1 MIKVCYSELDGPKGL
16 SLRLEAAGHAG
27 YAPAGQD
34 IVCAGASTLMQALVY
49 LLAGEESARSDAWDE
64 PEGPRLAVAAQ
75 APVAPWVQGAFE
87 LAKAGFTLLAE
98 RYPDNLRF
106 ADVSRSGQQS
116 MMDLQLFAE
125 GEAAPALSPEQSR
138 QAVAAGTL
146 KPEAPAAQPE
156 APRQTPA
163 EPEPQPEE
171 EPDASSEEAD
181 SSIESGDASASSS
194 EAAASSKP
202 AAHSTAS
209 SHAASSKPAAHSAA
223 SSHAASSSHSA
234 ASSHAASSHA
244 ASSHAASSSTS
255 ASSGSSHTTETTD
268 AKINAYVRR
277 LRNLQKRSSKK
288 LYQTASSAYS
298 EYMEHPVEE
307 RNLALKVSIVLGK
320 TMELTKLQNECDK
333 EFKEIVT
340 ELRQY
345 LRENGYDQS
354 IADAAEKEY
363 KEEKDAM
370 IKELTNVTY
379 SQVTGK
385 GEGAKWLQEHADMG
399 Q

>member
-1 MIKVCYSELDGPKGL
+1 MQKHTKQLIAAVALLLIAAVPLALHIANADSTDETVASAAASSSEAQA
-16 SLRLEAAGHAG
+16 EAPVSSAAS
-27 YAPAGQD
+27 AA
-34 IVCAGASTLMQALVY
+34 ASTSV
-49 LLAGEESARSDAWDE
+49 
-64 PEGPRLAVAAQ
+64 
-75 APVAPWVQGAFE
+75 
-87 LAKAGFTLLAE
+87 
-98 RYPDNLRF
+98 
-106 ADVSRSGQQS
+106 
-116 MMDLQLFAE
+116 
-125 GEAAPALSPEQSR
+125 
-138 QAVAAGTL
+138 
-146 KPEAPAAQPE
+146 
-156 APRQTPA
+156 
-163 EPEPQPEE
+163 PEPQPEE

-181 SSIESGDASASSS
+181 SSAESGDASASSS

-202 AAHSTAS
+202 AAHSAAS

-234 ASSHAASSHA
+234 ASSHAASS
-244 ASSHAASSSTS
+244 SSSPSTSAS

-268 AKINAYVRR
+268 AKVNAYVRR

-320 TMELTKLQNECDK
+320 TMELTKLQSECDK

-385 GEGAKWLQEHADMG
+385 GEGGKWLQEHADMG

>member
-1 MIKVCYSELDGPKGL
+1 MQKHTKQLI
-16 SLRLEAAGHAG
+16 AALALLLIAAVPLALHIAN
-27 YAPAGQD
+27 ADPTD
-34 IVCAGASTLMQALVY
+34 EVTAS
-49 LLAGEESARSDAWDE
+49 
-64 PEGPRLAVAAQ
+64 VAASSSEAQ
-75 APVAPWVQGAFE
+75 AEVPV
-87 LAKAGFTLLAE
+87 
-98 RYPDNLRF
+98 
-106 ADVSRSGQQS
+106 SSS
-116 MMDLQLFAE
+116 
-125 GEAAPALSPEQSR
+125 AAS
-138 QAVAAGTL
+138 AA
-146 KPEAPAAQPE
+146 ASAS
-156 APRQTPA
+156 

-181 SSIESGDASASSS
+181 SSVESGDASASSS

-202 AAHSTAS
+202 AAHSASS

-223 SSHAASSSHSA
+223 SSHASSSSHSA
-234 ASSHAASSHA
+234 ASSHAASSS
-244 ASSHAASSSTS
+244 SSHSASV
-255 ASSGSSHTTETTD
+255 SSGSSHTTETTD
-268 AKINAYVRR
+268 AKVDAYVRR

-320 TMELTKLQNECDK
+320 TMELTKLQSECDK

-385 GEGAKWLQEHADMG
+385 GEGGKWLQEHADMG

>member
-1 MIKVCYSELDGPKGL
+1 MQKHTKQLIAAVALLLVAAVPLALHIANADSTDETVA
-16 SLRLEAAGHAG
+16 SAAASSLEAQAE
-27 YAPAGQD
+27 
-34 IVCAGASTLMQALVY
+34 VSAS
-49 LLAGEESARSDAWDE
+49 SAASATDS
-64 PEGPRLAVAAQ
+64 
-75 APVAPWVQGAFE
+75 
-87 LAKAGFTLLAE
+87 T
-98 RYPDNLRF
+98 
-106 ADVSRSGQQS
+106 S
-116 MMDLQLFAE
+116 
-125 GEAAPALSPEQSR
+125 
-138 QAVAAGTL
+138 
-146 KPEAPAAQPE
+146 
-156 APRQTPA
+156 

-181 SSIESGDASASSS
+181 SSAESGDASAFTS
-194 EAAASSKP
+194 EAAASS
-202 AAHSTAS
+202 AAS
-209 SHAASSKPAAHSAA
+209 SHAASSKSAAHSAA
-223 SSHAASSSHSA
+223 SSHASSSSHSA
-234 ASSHAASSHA
+234 S
-244 ASSHAASSSTS
+244 SSHAASSSSSTS
-255 ASSGSSHTTETTD
+255 ASTSSGSSHTTETTD

-320 TMELTKLQNECDK
+320 TMELTKLQSECDK

-363 KEEKDAM
+363 KEEKDAL

>member
-1 MIKVCYSELDGPKGL
+1 MQKHTKQLIAAVALLLVAAVPLALHIANADSTDETVANAAASSSEAQAEVPV
-16 SLRLEAAGHAG
+16 SSSAASA
-27 YAPAGQD
+27 A
-34 IVCAGASTLMQALVY
+34 AST
-49 LLAGEESARSDAWDE
+49 SE
-64 PEGPRLAVAAQ
+64 PEL
-75 APVAPWVQGAFE
+75 
-87 LAKAGFTLLAE
+87 
-98 RYPDNLRF
+98 
-106 ADVSRSGQQS
+106 
-116 MMDLQLFAE
+116 
-125 GEAAPALSPEQSR
+125 
-138 QAVAAGTL
+138 
-146 KPEAPAAQPE
+146 
-156 APRQTPA
+156 
-163 EPEPQPEE
+163 QPEE

-181 SSIESGDASASSS
+181 SSAESGDASASSS
-194 EAAASSKP
+194 EAAASS
-202 AAHSTAS
+202 AAS
-209 SHAASSKPAAHSAA
+209 SHAASSKSAAHSAA
-223 SSHAASSSHSA
+223 SSHASSSSHA
-234 ASSHAASSHA
+234 A
-244 ASSHAASSSTS
+244 ASSHAASSSSSTS
-255 ASSGSSHTTETTD
+255 ASVSSGSSHTTETTD

-320 TMELTKLQNECDK
+320 TMELTKLQSECDK

-363 KEEKDAM
+363 KEEKDAL

-385 GEGAKWLQEHADMG
+385 GEGGKWLQEHADMG

>member
-1 MIKVCYSELDGPKGL
+1 
-16 SLRLEAAGHAG
+16 
-27 YAPAGQD
+27 
-34 IVCAGASTLMQALVY
+34 MQKHTKQLIA
-49 LLAGEESARSDAWDE
+49 
-64 PEGPRLAVAAQ
+64 AVALLLIAAVPLALHIANADSTDETVASAAASSSEAQ
-75 APVAPWVQGAFE
+75 A
-87 LAKAGFTLLAE
+87 
-98 RYPDNLRF
+98 
-106 ADVSRSGQQS
+106 
-116 MMDLQLFAE
+116 
-125 GEAAPALSPEQSR
+125 
-138 QAVAAGTL
+138 
-146 KPEAPAAQPE
+146 EAPVSSSAAS
-156 APRQTPA
+156 AADSTS

-181 SSIESGDASASSS
+181 SSAESGDASASSS
-194 EAAASSKP
+194 EAAASS
-202 AAHSTAS
+202 AAS

-234 ASSHAASSHA
+234 ASSHASS
-244 ASSHAASSSTS
+244 SSSSLSTS
-255 ASSGSSHTTETTD
+255 ALSGSSHTTETTD
-268 AKINAYVRR
+268 AKVNAYVRR
-277 LRNLQKRSSKK
+277 LRNLQQRSSKK

-320 TMELTKLQNECDK
+320 TMELTKLQSECDK

-370 IKELTNVTY
+370 VKELTNVTY

-385 GEGAKWLQEHADMG
+385 GEGGKWLQEHADMG

>member
-1 MIKVCYSELDGPKGL
+1 
-16 SLRLEAAGHAG
+16 
-27 YAPAGQD
+27 
-34 IVCAGASTLMQALVY
+34 MQKHTKQLIA
-49 LLAGEESARSDAWDE
+49 
-64 PEGPRLAVAAQ
+64 AVALLLIAAVPLALHITNADSTDEAVASVAASSSEAQ
-75 APVAPWVQGAFE
+75 A
-87 LAKAGFTLLAE
+87 
-98 RYPDNLRF
+98 
-106 ADVSRSGQQS
+106 
-116 MMDLQLFAE
+116 
-125 GEAAPALSPEQSR
+125 
-138 QAVAAGTL
+138 
-146 KPEAPAAQPE
+146 EAPVSSSAAS
-156 APRQTPA
+156 AADSTS

-181 SSIESGDASASSS
+181 SSAESGDASASSS

-202 AAHSTAS
+202 AAHSASS

-223 SSHAASSSHSA
+223 SSHAASSSHST
-234 ASSHAASSHA
+234 

-268 AKINAYVRR
+268 AKVNAYVRR

-320 TMELTKLQNECDK
+320 TMELTKLQSECDK

-385 GEGAKWLQEHADMG
+385 GEGGKWLQEHADMG

>member
-1 MIKVCYSELDGPKGL
+1 MQKHTKQLIAVLALLLVAAVPLGL
-16 SLRLEAAGHAG
+16 HIANAD
-27 YAPAGQD
+27 P
-34 IVCAGASTLMQALVY
+34 T
-49 LLAGEESARSDAWDE
+49 DE
-64 PEGPRLAVAAQ
+64 AVASAAASSSEEQ
-75 APVAPWVQGAFE
+75 AEAPVSSSAAS
-87 LAKAGFTLLAE
+87 A
-98 RYPDNLRF
+98 
-106 ADVSRSGQQS
+106 ADSTSV
-116 MMDLQLFAE
+116 
-125 GEAAPALSPEQSR
+125 
-138 QAVAAGTL
+138 
-146 KPEAPAAQPE
+146 
-156 APRQTPA
+156 
-163 EPEPQPEE
+163 PEPQPEE

-181 SSIESGDASASSS
+181 SSVESGDASASSS

-202 AAHSTAS
+202 AAHSAAS

-234 ASSHAASSHA
+234 G
-244 ASSHAASSSTS
+244 SSHAASSSTS

-268 AKINAYVRR
+268 ARINAYVWR

-307 RNLALKVSIVLGK
+307 RNLALKVSIVLEK
-320 TMELTKLQNECDK
+320 TMELTKLQSECDK

-340 ELRQY
+340 ELRHY

-385 GEGAKWLQEHADMG
+385 GEGGKWLQEHADMG

>member
-1 MIKVCYSELDGPKGL
+1 
-16 SLRLEAAGHAG
+16 
-27 YAPAGQD
+27 
-34 IVCAGASTLMQALVY
+34 MQKHTKQLIA
-49 LLAGEESARSDAWDE
+49 
-64 PEGPRLAVAAQ
+64 AVALLLIAAVPLALHIANADSTDETVASAAASSSEAQ
-75 APVAPWVQGAFE
+75 A
-87 LAKAGFTLLAE
+87 
-98 RYPDNLRF
+98 
-106 ADVSRSGQQS
+106 
-116 MMDLQLFAE
+116 
-125 GEAAPALSPEQSR
+125 
-138 QAVAAGTL
+138 
-146 KPEAPAAQPE
+146 EAPVSSSAAS
-156 APRQTPA
+156 AADSTS

-181 SSIESGDASASSS
+181 SSAESGDASASSS
-194 EAAASSKP
+194 EAAASS
-202 AAHSTAS
+202 AAS
-209 SHAASSKPAAHSAA
+209 SHAASSKPAAHSMA

-234 ASSHAASSHA
+234 ASSHAASS
-244 ASSHAASSSTS
+244 SSSSSTS
-255 ASSGSSHTTETTD
+255 ALSGSSHTTETTD
-268 AKINAYVRR
+268 AKVNAYVRR

-320 TMELTKLQNECDK
+320 TMELTKLQSECDK

-385 GEGAKWLQEHADMG
+385 GEGGKWLQEHADMG

>member
-1 MIKVCYSELDGPKGL
+1 MQKHTKQLI
-16 SLRLEAAGHAG
+16 AA
-27 YAPAGQD
+27 
-34 IVCAGASTLMQALVY
+34 LAL
-49 LLAGEESARSDAWDE
+49 LL
-64 PEGPRLAVAAQ
+64 VAAVPLALHIANADPTDEVTASAAASSSEEQ
-75 APVAPWVQGAFE
+75 AEVPVSSAASAAA
-87 LAKAGFTLLAE
+87 LAS
-98 RYPDNLRF
+98 
-106 ADVSRSGQQS
+106 V
-116 MMDLQLFAE
+116 
-125 GEAAPALSPEQSR
+125 
-138 QAVAAGTL
+138 
-146 KPEAPAAQPE
+146 
-156 APRQTPA
+156 
-163 EPEPQPEE
+163 PEPQPEE

-181 SSIESGDASASSS
+181 SSAESGDASASSS

-202 AAHSTAS
+202 AAHSAAS

-223 SSHAASSSHSA
+223 SSHASSSSHSA
-234 ASSHAASSHA
+234 ASSHAS
-244 ASSHAASSSTS
+244 SSSTS

-268 AKINAYVRR
+268 AKVNAYVRR

-320 TMELTKLQNECDK
+320 TMELTKLQSECDK

-340 ELRQY
+340 ELRHY

-385 GEGAKWLQEHADMG
+385 GEGGKWLQEHADMG

>member
-1 MIKVCYSELDGPKGL
+1 MQKNTKQLI
-16 SLRLEAAGHAG
+16 AA
-27 YAPAGQD
+27 
-34 IVCAGASTLMQALVY
+34 LAL
-49 LLAGEESARSDAWDE
+49 LL
-64 PEGPRLAVAAQ
+64 VAAVPLGLHIANADPTDEAVTSAAASSSEAQ
-75 APVAPWVQGAFE
+75 AEVPV
-87 LAKAGFTLLAE
+87 
-98 RYPDNLRF
+98 
-106 ADVSRSGQQS
+106 SS
-116 MMDLQLFAE
+116 
-125 GEAAPALSPEQSR
+125 AAS
-138 QAVAAGTL
+138 AA
-146 KPEAPAAQPE
+146 ASASV
-156 APRQTPA
+156 
-163 EPEPQPEE
+163 PEPQPEE
-171 EPDASSEEAD
+171 EPDASSEEVD
-181 SSIESGDASASSS
+181 SSVESGDASASSS
-194 EAAASSKP
+194 EAAASSAASSYAASSKP
-202 AAHSTAS
+202 TAHSAASSAAS

-223 SSHAASSSHSA
+223 SSHASSSSHA
-234 ASSHAASSHA
+234 A

-255 ASSGSSHTTETTD
+255 ASSGSSHTTETAD
-268 AKINAYVRR
+268 AKINAYVWQ

-320 TMELTKLQNECDK
+320 TMELTKLQSECDK
-333 EFKEIVT
+333 EFQEIVT

>member
-1 MIKVCYSELDGPKGL
+1 
-16 SLRLEAAGHAG
+16 
-27 YAPAGQD
+27 
-34 IVCAGASTLMQALVY
+34 MQKHTKQLIA
-49 LLAGEESARSDAWDE
+49 
-64 PEGPRLAVAAQ
+64 AVALLLVAAVPLALHIANADPTDEVTASAAASSSEAQ
-75 APVAPWVQGAFE
+75 A
-87 LAKAGFTLLAE
+87 
-98 RYPDNLRF
+98 
-106 ADVSRSGQQS
+106 
-116 MMDLQLFAE
+116 
-125 GEAAPALSPEQSR
+125 
-138 QAVAAGTL
+138 
-146 KPEAPAAQPE
+146 EAPVSSAADS
-156 APRQTPA
+156 TS

-181 SSIESGDASASSS
+181 SSAESGDASASSS
-194 EAAASSKP
+194 EAAASS
-202 AAHSTAS
+202 AAS

-234 ASSHAASSHA
+234 ASSHAASS
-244 ASSHAASSSTS
+244 SSSTS
-255 ASSGSSHTTETTD
+255 TLSGSSHTTETTD
-268 AKINAYVRR
+268 AKVNAYVRR

-320 TMELTKLQNECDK
+320 TMELTKLQSECDK

-385 GEGAKWLQEHADMG
+385 GEGGKWLEEHADMG

>member
-1 MIKVCYSELDGPKGL
+1 MQKNTKQLI
-16 SLRLEAAGHAG
+16 AA
-27 YAPAGQD
+27 
-34 IVCAGASTLMQALVY
+34 LAL
-49 LLAGEESARSDAWDE
+49 LL
-64 PEGPRLAVAAQ
+64 VAAVPLGLHIANADPTDEVTASAAASSSEEQ
-75 APVAPWVQGAFE
+75 AEVPV
-87 LAKAGFTLLAE
+87 
-98 RYPDNLRF
+98 
-106 ADVSRSGQQS
+106 SS
-116 MMDLQLFAE
+116 
-125 GEAAPALSPEQSR
+125 AAS
-138 QAVAAGTL
+138 AA
-146 KPEAPAAQPE
+146 ASASV
-156 APRQTPA
+156 
-163 EPEPQPEE
+163 PEPQPEE
-171 EPDASSEEAD
+171 EPDASSEEVD
-181 SSIESGDASASSS
+181 SSVESGDASASSS
-194 EAAASSKP
+194 EAAASSAASSYAASSKP
-202 AAHSTAS
+202 TAHSAASSAAS

-223 SSHAASSSHSA
+223 SSHASSSSHA
-234 ASSHAASSHA
+234 V

-255 ASSGSSHTTETTD
+255 ASSGSSHTTETAD
-268 AKINAYVRR
+268 AKINAYVWQ

-320 TMELTKLQNECDK
+320 TMELTKLQSECDK
-333 EFKEIVT
+333 EFQEIVT

>member
-1 MIKVCYSELDGPKGL
+1 
-16 SLRLEAAGHAG
+16 
-27 YAPAGQD
+27 
-34 IVCAGASTLMQALVY
+34 MQKHTKQLIA
-49 LLAGEESARSDAWDE
+49 
-64 PEGPRLAVAAQ
+64 AVALLLVVAVPLALHIANADPTDETVTSAAASSSEEQ
-75 APVAPWVQGAFE
+75 AEAPVSSSAAS
-87 LAKAGFTLLAE
+87 A
-98 RYPDNLRF
+98 
-106 ADVSRSGQQS
+106 ADSTS
-116 MMDLQLFAE
+116 
-125 GEAAPALSPEQSR
+125 
-138 QAVAAGTL
+138 
-146 KPEAPAAQPE
+146 
-156 APRQTPA
+156 

-181 SSIESGDASASSS
+181 SSAESGDASASSS

-202 AAHSTAS
+202 AAHSAAS
-209 SHAASSKPAAHSAA
+209 SHAASSKPAAHSAS

-234 ASSHAASSHA
+234 ASSH

-320 TMELTKLQNECDK
+320 TMELTKLQSECDK

-385 GEGAKWLQEHADMG
+385 GEGGKWLEEHADMG

>member
-1 MIKVCYSELDGPKGL
+1 MQKHTKQLIAALALLLIAAVPLGLHIANADSTDEVPASAATSSSE
-16 SLRLEAAGHAG
+16 
-27 YAPAGQD
+27 
-34 IVCAGASTLMQALVY
+34 
-49 LLAGEESARSDAWDE
+49 
-64 PEGPRLAVAAQ
+64 AQ
-75 APVAPWVQGAFE
+75 A
-87 LAKAGFTLLAE
+87 
-98 RYPDNLRF
+98 
-106 ADVSRSGQQS
+106 
-116 MMDLQLFAE
+116 
-125 GEAAPALSPEQSR
+125 
-138 QAVAAGTL
+138 
-146 KPEAPAAQPE
+146 EAPVSSAAS
-156 APRQTPA
+156 AA
-163 EPEPQPEE
+163 ASASVPEPQPEE

-181 SSIESGDASASSS
+181 SSAESGDASETSS
-194 EAAASSKP
+194 EAAASS
-202 AAHSTAS
+202 AAS
-209 SHAASSKPAAHSAA
+209 SHAASSKLAAHSAA
-223 SSHAASSSHSA
+223 SSHASSSSHA
-234 ASSHAASSHA
+234 A
-244 ASSHAASSSTS
+244 ASSHAASSSTSAS

-268 AKINAYVRR
+268 AKVNAYVRR

-307 RNLALKVSIVLGK
+307 RNFALKVSIVLGK
-320 TMELTKLQNECDK
+320 TMELTKLQSECDK

-385 GEGAKWLQEHADMG
+385 GEGGKWLQEHADMG

>member
-1 MIKVCYSELDGPKGL
+1 
-16 SLRLEAAGHAG
+16 
-27 YAPAGQD
+27 
-34 IVCAGASTLMQALVY
+34 MQKHTKQLIA
-49 LLAGEESARSDAWDE
+49 
-64 PEGPRLAVAAQ
+64 AVALLLIAAVPLALHIANADSTDETVASAAASSSEAQ
-75 APVAPWVQGAFE
+75 A
-87 LAKAGFTLLAE
+87 
-98 RYPDNLRF
+98 
-106 ADVSRSGQQS
+106 
-116 MMDLQLFAE
+116 
-125 GEAAPALSPEQSR
+125 
-138 QAVAAGTL
+138 
-146 KPEAPAAQPE
+146 EAPVSSSAAS
-156 APRQTPA
+156 AADSTS

-181 SSIESGDASASSS
+181 SSVESGDASASSS
-194 EAAASSKP
+194 EAAASS
-202 AAHSTAS
+202 AAS

-234 ASSHAASSHA
+234 ASSHAASS
-244 ASSHAASSSTS
+244 SSSSSTS

-268 AKINAYVRR
+268 AKVNAYVRR

-320 TMELTKLQNECDK
+320 TMELTKLQSECDK
-333 EFKEIVT
+333 EFQEIVT
-340 ELRQY
+340 ELRHY

-385 GEGAKWLQEHADMG
+385 GEGGKWLQEHADMG

>member
-1 MIKVCYSELDGPKGL
+1 
-16 SLRLEAAGHAG
+16 
-27 YAPAGQD
+27 
-34 IVCAGASTLMQALVY
+34 MQKHTKQLIA
-49 LLAGEESARSDAWDE
+49 
-64 PEGPRLAVAAQ
+64 AVALLLIAAVPLALHIANADPTDEVTASAAASSSEAQ
-75 APVAPWVQGAFE
+75 AEVPASSSA
-87 LAKAGFTLLAE
+87 ASA
-98 RYPDNLRF
+98 
-106 ADVSRSGQQS
+106 ADSTS
-116 MMDLQLFAE
+116 
-125 GEAAPALSPEQSR
+125 
-138 QAVAAGTL
+138 
-146 KPEAPAAQPE
+146 
-156 APRQTPA
+156 

-181 SSIESGDASASSS
+181 SSAESGDASASSS

-202 AAHSTAS
+202 AAHSAAS

-234 ASSHAASSHA
+234 
-244 ASSHAASSSTS
+244 SSSTS

-268 AKINAYVRR
+268 AKVNAYVRR

-320 TMELTKLQNECDK
+320 TMELTKLQSECDK

-385 GEGAKWLQEHADMG
+385 GEGGKWLQEHADMG

>member
-1 MIKVCYSELDGPKGL
+1 
-16 SLRLEAAGHAG
+16 
-27 YAPAGQD
+27 
-34 IVCAGASTLMQALVY
+34 MQKHTKQLIA
-49 LLAGEESARSDAWDE
+49 
-64 PEGPRLAVAAQ
+64 AVA
-75 APVAPWVQGAFE
+75 
-87 LAKAGFTLLAE
+87 LL
-98 RYPDNLRF
+98 L
-106 ADVSRSGQQS
+106 
-116 MMDLQLFAE
+116 
-125 GEAAPALSPEQSR
+125 
-138 QAVAAGTL
+138 VAAVPLGLHIANADPTD
-146 KPEAPAAQPE
+146 EVTVSAAASSSEEQAEVPVSSS
-156 APRQTPA
+156 AASAADSTS

-181 SSIESGDASASSS
+181 SSAESGDASASSS

-202 AAHSTAS
+202 AAHSASS

-234 ASSHAASSHA
+234 ASSHAASSS
-244 ASSHAASSSTS
+244 SSHSASV
-255 ASSGSSHTTETTD
+255 SSGSSHTTETTD
-268 AKINAYVRR
+268 AKVNAYVRR

-320 TMELTKLQNECDK
+320 TMELTKLQSECDK

-385 GEGAKWLQEHADMG
+385 GEGGKWLQEHVDMG

>member
-1 MIKVCYSELDGPKGL
+1 
-16 SLRLEAAGHAG
+16 
-27 YAPAGQD
+27 
-34 IVCAGASTLMQALVY
+34 MQKHTKQLIA
-49 LLAGEESARSDAWDE
+49 
-64 PEGPRLAVAAQ
+64 AVALLLIAAVPLALHIANADSTDETVASAAASSSEEQ
-75 APVAPWVQGAFE
+75 AEAPVSSSAAS
-87 LAKAGFTLLAE
+87 A
-98 RYPDNLRF
+98 
-106 ADVSRSGQQS
+106 ADSTS
-116 MMDLQLFAE
+116 
-125 GEAAPALSPEQSR
+125 
-138 QAVAAGTL
+138 
-146 KPEAPAAQPE
+146 
-156 APRQTPA
+156 

-181 SSIESGDASASSS
+181 SSVESGDASASSS
-194 EAAASSKP
+194 EAAASS
-202 AAHSTAS
+202 AAS

-234 ASSHAASSHA
+234 ASSHAASS
-244 ASSHAASSSTS
+244 SSSSSTSAS

-268 AKINAYVRR
+268 AKVNAYVRR

-320 TMELTKLQNECDK
+320 TMELTKLQSECDK

-385 GEGAKWLQEHADMG
+385 GEGGKWLEEHADMG

>member
-1 MIKVCYSELDGPKGL
+1 
-16 SLRLEAAGHAG
+16 
-27 YAPAGQD
+27 
-34 IVCAGASTLMQALVY
+34 MQKHTKQLIA
-49 LLAGEESARSDAWDE
+49 
-64 PEGPRLAVAAQ
+64 AVALLLIAAVPLALHIANADSTDETVASAAASSSEAQ
-75 APVAPWVQGAFE
+75 A
-87 LAKAGFTLLAE
+87 
-98 RYPDNLRF
+98 
-106 ADVSRSGQQS
+106 
-116 MMDLQLFAE
+116 
-125 GEAAPALSPEQSR
+125 
-138 QAVAAGTL
+138 
-146 KPEAPAAQPE
+146 EAPASSSA
-156 APRQTPA
+156 ACA
-163 EPEPQPEE
+163 ADSISEPEPQPEE

-181 SSIESGDASASSS
+181 SSAESGNASASSS
-194 EAAASSKP
+194 EAAASS
-202 AAHSTAS
+202 AAS

-234 ASSHAASSHA
+234 ASSHAASS
-244 ASSHAASSSTS
+244 SSSTS

-268 AKINAYVRR
+268 VKINAYVRR

-320 TMELTKLQNECDK
+320 TMELTKLQSECDK
-333 EFKEIVT
+333 EFQEIVT

-385 GEGAKWLQEHADMG
+385 GEGGKWLQEHADMG

>member
-1 MIKVCYSELDGPKGL
+1 MQKHTKQLIAAVALLLIAAVPLALHIANADSTDETVASAAASSSEAQA
-16 SLRLEAAGHAG
+16 EAPVSSSAAS
-27 YAPAGQD
+27 AA
-34 IVCAGASTLMQALVY
+34 AST
-49 LLAGEESARSDAWDE
+49 S
-64 PEGPRLAVAAQ
+64 
-75 APVAPWVQGAFE
+75 
-87 LAKAGFTLLAE
+87 
-98 RYPDNLRF
+98 
-106 ADVSRSGQQS
+106 
-116 MMDLQLFAE
+116 
-125 GEAAPALSPEQSR
+125 
-138 QAVAAGTL
+138 
-146 KPEAPAAQPE
+146 
-156 APRQTPA
+156 

-181 SSIESGDASASSS
+181 SSAESGDASASSS
-194 EAAASSKP
+194 EAAASS
-202 AAHSTAS
+202 AAS
-209 SHAASSKPAAHSAA
+209 SHAASSKPAAHSAS

-234 ASSHAASSHA
+234 SVSSD
-244 ASSHAASSSTS
+244 
-255 ASSGSSHTTETTD
+255 SSHTTETTD

-307 RNLALKVSIVLGK
+307 RNLALKVSIMLGK
-320 TMELTKLQNECDK
+320 TMELTKLQSECDK

-340 ELRQY
+340 ELRHY

-370 IKELTNVTY
+370 IKELMNVTY

-385 GEGAKWLQEHADMG
+385 GEGGKWLQEHADMG

>member
-1 MIKVCYSELDGPKGL
+1 MQKHTKQLIAALALLLIAAVPLGLHIANADSTDEVVASAAASSSEEQAEVPV
-16 SLRLEAAGHAG
+16 SSVASAA
-27 YAPAGQD
+27 
-34 IVCAGASTLMQALVY
+34 ASASVP
-49 LLAGEESARSDAWDE
+49 ES
-64 PEGPRLAVAAQ
+64 
-75 APVAPWVQGAFE
+75 
-87 LAKAGFTLLAE
+87 
-98 RYPDNLRF
+98 
-106 ADVSRSGQQS
+106 
-116 MMDLQLFAE
+116 
-125 GEAAPALSPEQSR
+125 
-138 QAVAAGTL
+138 
-146 KPEAPAAQPE
+146 
-156 APRQTPA
+156 
-163 EPEPQPEE
+163 QPEE

-181 SSIESGDASASSS
+181 SSAESGDASASSS
-194 EAAASSKP
+194 EAAASS
-202 AAHSTAS
+202 AAS

-234 ASSHAASSHA
+234 ASSHAASS
-244 ASSHAASSSTS
+244 SSSSSTS

-268 AKINAYVRR
+268 AKVNAYVWR

-320 TMELTKLQNECDK
+320 TMELTKLQSECDK

>member
-1 MIKVCYSELDGPKGL
+1 MQKHTKQLIAAVALLLVAAVPLALHIANADSTDETVA
-16 SLRLEAAGHAG
+16 SAAASSLEAQAEVPVSSSA
-27 YAPAGQD
+27 
-34 IVCAGASTLMQALVY
+34 ASATD
-49 LLAGEESARSDAWDE
+49 STS
-64 PEGPRLAVAAQ
+64 
-75 APVAPWVQGAFE
+75 
-87 LAKAGFTLLAE
+87 
-98 RYPDNLRF
+98 
-106 ADVSRSGQQS
+106 
-116 MMDLQLFAE
+116 
-125 GEAAPALSPEQSR
+125 
-138 QAVAAGTL
+138 
-146 KPEAPAAQPE
+146 
-156 APRQTPA
+156 

-181 SSIESGDASASSS
+181 SSVESGDASASSS
-194 EAAASSKP
+194 EAAASS
-202 AAHSTAS
+202 AAS
-209 SHAASSKPAAHSAA
+209 SHAASSKSAAHSAA
-223 SSHAASSSHSA
+223 SSHASSSSHA
-234 ASSHAASSHA
+234 A
-244 ASSHAASSSTS
+244 ASSHAASSSSSTSAS
-255 ASSGSSHTTETTD
+255 ASSGSSHITETTD
-268 AKINAYVRR
+268 AKVNAYVRR

-320 TMELTKLQNECDK
+320 TMELTKLQSECDK

-363 KEEKDAM
+363 KEEKDAL

-385 GEGAKWLQEHADMG
+385 GEGGKWLQEHADMG
-399 Q
+399 R

>member
-1 MIKVCYSELDGPKGL
+1 
-16 SLRLEAAGHAG
+16 
-27 YAPAGQD
+27 
-34 IVCAGASTLMQALVY
+34 MQKHTKQLIA
-49 LLAGEESARSDAWDE
+49 
-64 PEGPRLAVAAQ
+64 AVA
-75 APVAPWVQGAFE
+75 
-87 LAKAGFTLLAE
+87 LL
-98 RYPDNLRF
+98 L
-106 ADVSRSGQQS
+106 
-116 MMDLQLFAE
+116 
-125 GEAAPALSPEQSR
+125 
-138 QAVAAGTL
+138 VAAVPLGLHIANADPTD
-146 KPEAPAAQPE
+146 EVTVSAAASSSEEQAEVPVSSS
-156 APRQTPA
+156 AA
-163 EPEPQPEE
+163 SAAASASEPEPQPEE

-181 SSIESGDASASSS
+181 SSAESGDASASSS
-194 EAAASSKP
+194 EAAASS
-202 AAHSTAS
+202 AAS
-209 SHAASSKPAAHSAA
+209 SHAASSKSAAHSAA
-223 SSHAASSSHSA
+223 SSHASSSHAASSSHSA
-234 ASSHAASSHA
+234 ASSHAASSSHS
-244 ASSHAASSSTS
+244 ASV
-255 ASSGSSHTTETTD
+255 SSGSSHTTETTD

-320 TMELTKLQNECDK
+320 TMELTKLQSECDK
-333 EFKEIVT
+333 EFQEIVT
-340 ELRQY
+340 ELRHY

-385 GEGAKWLQEHADMG
+385 GEGGKWLQEHADMG

>member
-1 MIKVCYSELDGPKGL
+1 MQKNTKQLIAAVALLLVAAVPLGLHIANADPTDEAVTSAAASSSEEQAEVPV
-16 SLRLEAAGHAG
+16 SSAASA
-27 YAPAGQD
+27 A
-34 IVCAGASTLMQALVY
+34 ASTSV
-49 LLAGEESARSDAWDE
+49 
-64 PEGPRLAVAAQ
+64 
-75 APVAPWVQGAFE
+75 
-87 LAKAGFTLLAE
+87 
-98 RYPDNLRF
+98 
-106 ADVSRSGQQS
+106 
-116 MMDLQLFAE
+116 
-125 GEAAPALSPEQSR
+125 
-138 QAVAAGTL
+138 
-146 KPEAPAAQPE
+146 
-156 APRQTPA
+156 
-163 EPEPQPEE
+163 PEPQSEE

-181 SSIESGDASASSS
+181 SSVESGDASAFTS
-194 EAAASSKP
+194 EAAVSSAASSYAASSKP
-202 AAHSTAS
+202 T
-209 SHAASSKPAAHSAA
+209 AHSAA
-223 SSHAASSSHSA
+223 SSHASSSSHAAASSHVASSSHA
-234 ASSHAASSHA
+234 A
-244 ASSHAASSSTS
+244 ASSHAASSSTSAS

-268 AKINAYVRR
+268 AKINAYVWQ

-320 TMELTKLQNECDK
+320 TMELTKLQSECDK
-333 EFKEIVT
+333 EFQEIVK

-385 GEGAKWLQEHADMG
+385 GEGAKWLEEHADMG

>member
-1 MIKVCYSELDGPKGL
+1 
-16 SLRLEAAGHAG
+16 
-27 YAPAGQD
+27 
-34 IVCAGASTLMQALVY
+34 MQKHTKQLIA
-49 LLAGEESARSDAWDE
+49 
-64 PEGPRLAVAAQ
+64 AVALLLVAAVPLALHIANADSTDETVASAAASSSEAQ
-75 APVAPWVQGAFE
+75 AEVPV
-87 LAKAGFTLLAE
+87 
-98 RYPDNLRF
+98 
-106 ADVSRSGQQS
+106 SSS
-116 MMDLQLFAE
+116 
-125 GEAAPALSPEQSR
+125 AASATDSTS
-138 QAVAAGTL
+138 
-146 KPEAPAAQPE
+146 
-156 APRQTPA
+156 

-181 SSIESGDASASSS
+181 SSVESGDASASSS
-194 EAAASSKP
+194 EAAASS
-202 AAHSTAS
+202 AAS
-209 SHAASSKPAAHSAA
+209 SHAASSKSAAHSAA
-223 SSHAASSSHSA
+223 SSHASS
-234 ASSHAASSHA
+234 
-244 ASSHAASSSTS
+244 SSHAASSSSSTS
-255 ASSGSSHTTETTD
+255 ASVSSGSSHITETTD

-320 TMELTKLQNECDK
+320 TMELTKLQSECDK

-363 KEEKDAM
+363 KEEKDAL

-385 GEGAKWLQEHADMG
+385 GEGGKWLQEHADMG
-399 Q
+399 R

>member
-1 MIKVCYSELDGPKGL
+1 
-16 SLRLEAAGHAG
+16 
-27 YAPAGQD
+27 
-34 IVCAGASTLMQALVY
+34 MQKHTKQLIA
-49 LLAGEESARSDAWDE
+49 
-64 PEGPRLAVAAQ
+64 AVALLLVVAVPLALHIANADPTDEVTASAAASSSEEQ
-75 APVAPWVQGAFE
+75 AEVPVSSSAAS
-87 LAKAGFTLLAE
+87 A
-98 RYPDNLRF
+98 
-106 ADVSRSGQQS
+106 ADSTS
-116 MMDLQLFAE
+116 
-125 GEAAPALSPEQSR
+125 
-138 QAVAAGTL
+138 
-146 KPEAPAAQPE
+146 
-156 APRQTPA
+156 

-181 SSIESGDASASSS
+181 SSAESGDASASSS
-194 EAAASSKP
+194 EATASS
-202 AAHSTAS
+202 AAS

-234 ASSHAASSHA
+234 ASSHAS
-244 ASSHAASSSTS
+244 SSHAASSSTS

-268 AKINAYVRR
+268 AKVNAYVRR

-298 EYMEHPVEE
+298 EYMEHSVEE

-320 TMELTKLQNECDK
+320 TMELTKLQSECDK

-385 GEGAKWLQEHADMG
+385 GEGGKWLQEHADMG

>member
-1 MIKVCYSELDGPKGL
+1 
-16 SLRLEAAGHAG
+16 
-27 YAPAGQD
+27 
-34 IVCAGASTLMQALVY
+34 MQKHTKQLIA
-49 LLAGEESARSDAWDE
+49 
-64 PEGPRLAVAAQ
+64 AVALLLIAAVPLALHIANADPTDETVASAAASSSEAQ
-75 APVAPWVQGAFE
+75 A
-87 LAKAGFTLLAE
+87 
-98 RYPDNLRF
+98 
-106 ADVSRSGQQS
+106 
-116 MMDLQLFAE
+116 
-125 GEAAPALSPEQSR
+125 
-138 QAVAAGTL
+138 
-146 KPEAPAAQPE
+146 EAPVSSSAAS
-156 APRQTPA
+156 AADSTR

-202 AAHSTAS
+202 AAHS
-209 SHAASSKPAAHSAA
+209 AA

-234 ASSHAASSHA
+234 ASSHAASS
-244 ASSHAASSSTS
+244 SSSTS
-255 ASSGSSHTTETTD
+255 ALSGSSHTTETTD
-268 AKINAYVRR
+268 AKVNAYVRR

-320 TMELTKLQNECDK
+320 TMELTKLQSECDK

-385 GEGAKWLQEHADMG
+385 GEGGKWLQEHADMG

>member
-1 MIKVCYSELDGPKGL
+1 MQKHTKQLIAAVALLLVAAVPLALHIANADSTDETVA
-16 SLRLEAAGHAG
+16 SAAASSLEAQAE
-27 YAPAGQD
+27 
-34 IVCAGASTLMQALVY
+34 VSAS
-49 LLAGEESARSDAWDE
+49 SAASATDS
-64 PEGPRLAVAAQ
+64 
-75 APVAPWVQGAFE
+75 
-87 LAKAGFTLLAE
+87 T
-98 RYPDNLRF
+98 
-106 ADVSRSGQQS
+106 S
-116 MMDLQLFAE
+116 
-125 GEAAPALSPEQSR
+125 
-138 QAVAAGTL
+138 
-146 KPEAPAAQPE
+146 
-156 APRQTPA
+156 

-181 SSIESGDASASSS
+181 SSVESGDASASSS
-194 EAAASSKP
+194 EAAASS
-202 AAHSTAS
+202 AAS
-209 SHAASSKPAAHSAA
+209 SHAASSKSAAHSAA
-223 SSHAASSSHSA
+223 SSHASSSSHA
-234 ASSHAASSHA
+234 A
-244 ASSHAASSSTS
+244 ASSHAASSSSSTS
-255 ASSGSSHTTETTD
+255 ASTSSGSSHTTETTD

-320 TMELTKLQNECDK
+320 TMELTKLQSECDK

-340 ELRQY
+340 ELRHY

-363 KEEKDAM
+363 KEEKDAL

-385 GEGAKWLQEHADMG
+385 GEGGKWLQEHADMG
-399 Q
+399 R

>member
-1 MIKVCYSELDGPKGL
+1 
-16 SLRLEAAGHAG
+16 
-27 YAPAGQD
+27 
-34 IVCAGASTLMQALVY
+34 MQKHTKQLIA
-49 LLAGEESARSDAWDE
+49 
-64 PEGPRLAVAAQ
+64 AVALLLIAAVPLALHIANADSTDETVASAAASSSEAQ
-75 APVAPWVQGAFE
+75 A
-87 LAKAGFTLLAE
+87 
-98 RYPDNLRF
+98 
-106 ADVSRSGQQS
+106 
-116 MMDLQLFAE
+116 
-125 GEAAPALSPEQSR
+125 
-138 QAVAAGTL
+138 
-146 KPEAPAAQPE
+146 EAPVSSSAAS
-156 APRQTPA
+156 AADSTS

-181 SSIESGDASASSS
+181 SSAESGDASASSS
-194 EAAASSKP
+194 EAAASS
-202 AAHSTAS
+202 AAS

-234 ASSHAASSHA
+234 ASSHASSSHA

-320 TMELTKLQNECDK
+320 TMELTKLQSECDK

-385 GEGAKWLQEHADMG
+385 GEGGKWLQEHADMG

>member
-1 MIKVCYSELDGPKGL
+1 
-16 SLRLEAAGHAG
+16 
-27 YAPAGQD
+27 
-34 IVCAGASTLMQALVY
+34 MQKNTKQVIA
-49 LLAGEESARSDAWDE
+49 
-64 PEGPRLAVAAQ
+64 AVALLLIAAVPLALHIANADSTDETVASAAASSSEAQ
-75 APVAPWVQGAFE
+75 A
-87 LAKAGFTLLAE
+87 
-98 RYPDNLRF
+98 
-106 ADVSRSGQQS
+106 
-116 MMDLQLFAE
+116 
-125 GEAAPALSPEQSR
+125 
-138 QAVAAGTL
+138 
-146 KPEAPAAQPE
+146 EAPVSSSAAS
-156 APRQTPA
+156 AADSTS

-171 EPDASSEEAD
+171 EPDVSSEEAD
-181 SSIESGDASASSS
+181 SSAESGDASASSS
-194 EAAASSKP
+194 EAAASS
-202 AAHSTAS
+202 
-209 SHAASSKPAAHSAA
+209 SHAASSKSAAHSAA
-223 SSHAASSSHSA
+223 SSHASSSHAASSSHSA
-234 ASSHAASSHA
+234 ASSHAASSSHS
-244 ASSHAASSSTS
+244 ASV
-255 ASSGSSHTTETTD
+255 SSGSSHTTETTD

-320 TMELTKLQNECDK
+320 TMELTKLQSECDK

-340 ELRQY
+340 ELRHY

-385 GEGAKWLQEHADMG
+385 GEGGKWLQEHADMG

>member
-1 MIKVCYSELDGPKGL
+1 MQKHTKQLIAAVALLFIAAVPLALHIANADPTDEAVASAAASSSEEQA
-16 SLRLEAAGHAG
+16 EAPVSSSAAS
-27 YAPAGQD
+27 AA
-34 IVCAGASTLMQALVY
+34 ASTSV
-49 LLAGEESARSDAWDE
+49 
-64 PEGPRLAVAAQ
+64 
-75 APVAPWVQGAFE
+75 
-87 LAKAGFTLLAE
+87 
-98 RYPDNLRF
+98 
-106 ADVSRSGQQS
+106 
-116 MMDLQLFAE
+116 
-125 GEAAPALSPEQSR
+125 
-138 QAVAAGTL
+138 
-146 KPEAPAAQPE
+146 
-156 APRQTPA
+156 
-163 EPEPQPEE
+163 PEPQPEEEPEE

-181 SSIESGDASASSS
+181 SSAESGDASTSSS
-194 EAAASSKP
+194 EAAASS
-202 AAHSTAS
+202 AAS

-234 ASSHAASSHA
+234 ASSHAASS
-244 ASSHAASSSTS
+244 SSSTS

-268 AKINAYVRR
+268 AKVNAYVRR

-340 ELRQY
+340 ELRRY

-385 GEGAKWLQEHADMG
+385 GEGGKWLQEHADMG

>member
-1 MIKVCYSELDGPKGL
+1 
-16 SLRLEAAGHAG
+16 
-27 YAPAGQD
+27 
-34 IVCAGASTLMQALVY
+34 MQKHTKQLIA
-49 LLAGEESARSDAWDE
+49 
-64 PEGPRLAVAAQ
+64 AVALLLVAAVPLGLHIANADPTDETVTSAAASSSEEQ
-75 APVAPWVQGAFE
+75 AEAPVSSSAAS
-87 LAKAGFTLLAE
+87 A
-98 RYPDNLRF
+98 
-106 ADVSRSGQQS
+106 ADSTS
-116 MMDLQLFAE
+116 
-125 GEAAPALSPEQSR
+125 
-138 QAVAAGTL
+138 
-146 KPEAPAAQPE
+146 
-156 APRQTPA
+156 

-181 SSIESGDASASSS
+181 SSAESGDASASSS

-202 AAHSTAS
+202 AAHSAAS
-209 SHAASSKPAAHSAA
+209 GHAASSKPAAHSAA
-223 SSHAASSSHSA
+223 LSHAASSSHSA
-234 ASSHAASSHA
+234 ASSHAASSS
-244 ASSHAASSSTS
+244 SSHSTS

-320 TMELTKLQNECDK
+320 TMELTKLQSECDK

-385 GEGAKWLQEHADMG
+385 GEGGKWLQEHADMG

>member
-1 MIKVCYSELDGPKGL
+1 
-16 SLRLEAAGHAG
+16 
-27 YAPAGQD
+27 
-34 IVCAGASTLMQALVY
+34 MQKHTKQLIA
-49 LLAGEESARSDAWDE
+49 
-64 PEGPRLAVAAQ
+64 AVA
-75 APVAPWVQGAFE
+75 
-87 LAKAGFTLLAE
+87 LL
-98 RYPDNLRF
+98 L
-106 ADVSRSGQQS
+106 
-116 MMDLQLFAE
+116 
-125 GEAAPALSPEQSR
+125 
-138 QAVAAGTL
+138 VAAVPLGLHIANADFTD
-146 KPEAPAAQPE
+146 ETVASAAASSSEEQ
-156 APRQTPA
+156 A
-163 EPEPQPEE
+163 EVPVSSAASAAASASVPEPQPEE

-181 SSIESGDASASSS
+181 SSIESGDASAFTS
-194 EAAASSKP
+194 EAAASS
-202 AAHSTAS
+202 AAS
-209 SHAASSKPAAHSAA
+209 SHAASSKPTAHSAA
-223 SSHAASSSHSA
+223 SSAASSYAASSKSAAHSA
-234 ASSHAASSHA
+234 ALSHASSSSHAA
-244 ASSHAASSSTS
+244 ASSHAASSSTSAS

-277 LRNLQKRSSKK
+277 LQNLQKRSSKK

-320 TMELTKLQNECDK
+320 TMELTKLQSECDK
-333 EFKEIVT
+333 EFQEIVK

-385 GEGAKWLQEHADMG
+385 GEGGKWLQEHADMG

>member
-1 MIKVCYSELDGPKGL
+1 
-16 SLRLEAAGHAG
+16 
-27 YAPAGQD
+27 
-34 IVCAGASTLMQALVY
+34 MQKNTKQLIA
-49 LLAGEESARSDAWDE
+49 
-64 PEGPRLAVAAQ
+64 AVA
-75 APVAPWVQGAFE
+75 
-87 LAKAGFTLLAE
+87 LL
-98 RYPDNLRF
+98 L
-106 ADVSRSGQQS
+106 
-116 MMDLQLFAE
+116 
-125 GEAAPALSPEQSR
+125 
-138 QAVAAGTL
+138 VAAVPLGLHIANADPTD
-146 KPEAPAAQPE
+146 EVTASAAASSSEEQAEVPASSASS
-156 APRQTPA
+156 AA
-163 EPEPQPEE
+163 ASASVPEPQPEE

-181 SSIESGDASASSS
+181 SSAESGDTSASSS
-194 EAAASSKP
+194 EAAASS
-202 AAHSTAS
+202 AAS

-234 ASSHAASSHA
+234 ASSHAASS
-244 ASSHAASSSTS
+244 STSAS

-268 AKINAYVRR
+268 AKINAYVWQ

-320 TMELTKLQNECDK
+320 TMELTKLQSECDK

-340 ELRQY
+340 ELRHY

-385 GEGAKWLQEHADMG
+385 GEGAKWLQDHYAEMG

>member
-1 MIKVCYSELDGPKGL
+1 
-16 SLRLEAAGHAG
+16 
-27 YAPAGQD
+27 
-34 IVCAGASTLMQALVY
+34 MQKHTKQLIA
-49 LLAGEESARSDAWDE
+49 
-64 PEGPRLAVAAQ
+64 AVALLLIAAVPLALHIANADPTDEVTASAAASSSEAQ
-75 APVAPWVQGAFE
+75 A
-87 LAKAGFTLLAE
+87 
-98 RYPDNLRF
+98 
-106 ADVSRSGQQS
+106 
-116 MMDLQLFAE
+116 
-125 GEAAPALSPEQSR
+125 
-138 QAVAAGTL
+138 
-146 KPEAPAAQPE
+146 EAPVSSSAVSAADS
-156 APRQTPA
+156 TS

-181 SSIESGDASASSS
+181 SSAESGDTSASSS

-202 AAHSTAS
+202 AAHLAAS

-234 ASSHAASSHA
+234 ASSHAASS
-244 ASSHAASSSTS
+244 SSSSSTS

-268 AKINAYVRR
+268 AKVNAYVRR

-385 GEGAKWLQEHADMG
+385 GEGGKWLQEHADMG

>member
-1 MIKVCYSELDGPKGL
+1 
-16 SLRLEAAGHAG
+16 
-27 YAPAGQD
+27 
-34 IVCAGASTLMQALVY
+34 MQKHTKQLIA
-49 LLAGEESARSDAWDE
+49 
-64 PEGPRLAVAAQ
+64 AVALLLIAAVPLALHIANADSTDEAVASVAASSSEAQ
-75 APVAPWVQGAFE
+75 AGVPVSSAAS
-87 LAKAGFTLLAE
+87 A
-98 RYPDNLRF
+98 
-106 ADVSRSGQQS
+106 ADSTSV
-116 MMDLQLFAE
+116 
-125 GEAAPALSPEQSR
+125 
-138 QAVAAGTL
+138 
-146 KPEAPAAQPE
+146 
-156 APRQTPA
+156 
-163 EPEPQPEE
+163 PEPQPEE

-181 SSIESGDASASSS
+181 SSAESGDASASSS

-202 AAHSTAS
+202 AAHSAAS

-234 ASSHAASSHA
+234 ASSHAASS
-244 ASSHAASSSTS
+244 SSSSSTSAS

-385 GEGAKWLQEHADMG
+385 GEGGKWLQEHADMG

>member
-1 MIKVCYSELDGPKGL
+1 
-16 SLRLEAAGHAG
+16 
-27 YAPAGQD
+27 
-34 IVCAGASTLMQALVY
+34 MQKNTKQLIA
-49 LLAGEESARSDAWDE
+49 
-64 PEGPRLAVAAQ
+64 AVALLLIAAVPLALHIANADPTDEVTASAAASSSEAQ
-75 APVAPWVQGAFE
+75 AEVPA
-87 LAKAGFTLLAE
+87 
-98 RYPDNLRF
+98 
-106 ADVSRSGQQS
+106 SS
-116 MMDLQLFAE
+116 
-125 GEAAPALSPEQSR
+125 AAS
-138 QAVAAGTL
+138 AA
-146 KPEAPAAQPE
+146 ASASV
-156 APRQTPA
+156 
-163 EPEPQPEE
+163 PEPQPEE

-181 SSIESGDASASSS
+181 SSAESGDASAFTS
-194 EAAASSKP
+194 EAAASS
-202 AAHSTAS
+202 AAS
-209 SHAASSKPAAHSAA
+209 SHAASSKSAAHSAA
-223 SSHAASSSHSA
+223 SSHAASSSYVSP
-234 ASSHAASSHA
+234 
-244 ASSHAASSSTS
+244 SSHAASSSTSAS

-277 LRNLQKRSSKK
+277 LQNLQKRSSKK
-288 LYQTASSAYS
+288 LYQTASSAHS

-320 TMELTKLQNECDK
+320 TMELTKLQSECDK
-333 EFKEIVT
+333 EFQEIVT

>member
-1 MIKVCYSELDGPKGL
+1 MQKHTKQLIAAVALLLVAAVPLALHIANADSTDETVASAAASSSEAQAEVPV
-16 SLRLEAAGHAG
+16 SSSTASAA
-27 YAPAGQD
+27 
-34 IVCAGASTLMQALVY
+34 AST
-49 LLAGEESARSDAWDE
+49 S
-64 PEGPRLAVAAQ
+64 
-75 APVAPWVQGAFE
+75 
-87 LAKAGFTLLAE
+87 
-98 RYPDNLRF
+98 
-106 ADVSRSGQQS
+106 
-116 MMDLQLFAE
+116 
-125 GEAAPALSPEQSR
+125 
-138 QAVAAGTL
+138 
-146 KPEAPAAQPE
+146 
-156 APRQTPA
+156 

-181 SSIESGDASASSS
+181 SSAESGDASASSS
-194 EAAASSKP
+194 EAAASS
-202 AAHSTAS
+202 AVS
-209 SHAASSKPAAHSAA
+209 SHAASSKSAAHSAA
-223 SSHAASSSHSA
+223 SSHASSSHAA
-234 ASSHAASSHA
+234 ASSHAASS
-244 ASSHAASSSTS
+244 SSSTSTS

-320 TMELTKLQNECDK
+320 TMELTKLQSECDK

-363 KEEKDAM
+363 KEEKDAL

-385 GEGAKWLQEHADMG
+385 GEGGKWLQEHADMG

>member
-1 MIKVCYSELDGPKGL
+1 
-16 SLRLEAAGHAG
+16 
-27 YAPAGQD
+27 
-34 IVCAGASTLMQALVY
+34 MQKHTKQLIA
-49 LLAGEESARSDAWDE
+49 
-64 PEGPRLAVAAQ
+64 AVALLLVAAVPLALHVANADSTDETVASAAASSSEAQ
-75 APVAPWVQGAFE
+75 AEVPV
-87 LAKAGFTLLAE
+87 
-98 RYPDNLRF
+98 
-106 ADVSRSGQQS
+106 SSS
-116 MMDLQLFAE
+116 
-125 GEAAPALSPEQSR
+125 AASATDSTS
-138 QAVAAGTL
+138 
-146 KPEAPAAQPE
+146 
-156 APRQTPA
+156 

-181 SSIESGDASASSS
+181 SSVESGDASASSS
-194 EAAASSKP
+194 EAAASS
-202 AAHSTAS
+202 AAS
-209 SHAASSKPAAHSAA
+209 SHAASSKSAAHSAA
-223 SSHAASSSHSA
+223 SSHASS
-234 ASSHAASSHA
+234 
-244 ASSHAASSSTS
+244 SSHAASSSSSTS
-255 ASSGSSHTTETTD
+255 ASVSSGNSHITETTD

-320 TMELTKLQNECDK
+320 TMELTKLQSECDK

-363 KEEKDAM
+363 KEEKDAL

-385 GEGAKWLQEHADMG
+385 GEGGKWLQEHADMG